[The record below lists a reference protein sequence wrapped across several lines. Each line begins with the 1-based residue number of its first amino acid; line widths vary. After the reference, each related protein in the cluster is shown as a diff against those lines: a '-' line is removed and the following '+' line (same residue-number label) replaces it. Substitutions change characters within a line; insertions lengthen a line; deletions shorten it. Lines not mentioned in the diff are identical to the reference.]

1 MFSFRNSFIELI
13 VNKHFNKMAE
23 TDYHSLDNFFT
34 AYNSKDITSRLKM
47 YDHLEDYLNNENTCL
62 KCKDIGELF
71 DTIFFTPNTRITA
84 KQLTLVRL
92 LIQRKTNELKN
103 HAKKSEAHTEKY

>member
-23 TDYHSLDNFFT
+23 TDYHSLDDFFT

-47 YDHLEDYLNNENTCL
+47 YDHLEDYLNNENRFF
-62 KCKDIGELF
+62 EWEFF
-71 DTIFFTPNTRITA
+71 DTILFTPNTRITA
-84 KQLTLVRL
+84 KRLTLVRL

-103 HAKKSEAHTEKY
+103 HAKKSKAHTALDYI